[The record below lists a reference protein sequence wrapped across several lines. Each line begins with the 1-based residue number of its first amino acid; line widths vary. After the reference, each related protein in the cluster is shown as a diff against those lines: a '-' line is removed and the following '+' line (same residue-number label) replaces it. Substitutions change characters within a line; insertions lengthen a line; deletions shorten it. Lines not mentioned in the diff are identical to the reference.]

1 MTVNSSLADIFSDE
15 YKVNIEIIRNVP
27 VSEKHSDDDGDQ
39 NNEAVF
45 LKEHQDKS
53 KIIYQGVLN
62 KDRGIEESILAMR
75 YVENAVFL
83 IAGEGD
89 LSKELRK
96 LAKKEGLSDKVEF
109 LGRIN
114 LTELGKITRLC
125 TLGLSLEKD
134 TCLSYRYSLPN
145 KIFNY
150 MHAGIPV
157 LSSDLIEKRGLIEK
171 CEMGLFIESYDPEH
185 IGSMINEMLSNSEK
199 IFWWKQNS
207 LKGAKQ
213 FNWEIEEQKLLRFYE
228 NIA

>member
-1 MTVNSSLADIFSDE
+1 
-15 YKVNIEIIRNVP
+15 
-27 VSEKHSDDDGDQ
+27 
-39 NNEAVF
+39 
-45 LKEHQDKS
+45 
-53 KIIYQGVLN
+53 
-62 KDRGIEESILAMR
+62 
-75 YVENAVFL
+75 
-83 IAGEGD
+83 
-89 LSKELRK
+89 
-96 LAKKEGLSDKVEF
+96 
-109 LGRIN
+109 
-114 LTELGKITRLC
+114 
-125 TLGLSLEKD
+125 
-134 TCLSYRYSLPN
+134 
-145 KIFNY
+145 